1 MIVYDVQIESVDW
14 RLGAAKG
21 KLLRHHRTIRKMA
34 GAQINWPCRWV
45 WCLLAAS
52 LPRDNS
58 GAWCTVLRCVS
69 VCHVN
74 AFASIDVVQASL
86 KLAIGWHWIKHELW
100 HFASLASWLI
110 YGPRLSVC
118 GVCVIFQATATEA
131 KCANALRGFCRSRNR
146 TLKRANRCTA
156 RRRCAIV
163 RTNYDFCFA
172 YLVAVSGGV
181 LLRYSEYNEPHDK
194 PKEQRASTH
203 KKMDNLAEEWNRFEA
218 LARLATYRRC
228 FIMTFLSPL
237 FLRVRAWF
245 VWLLWVS
252 MYPPFINNNRTKQIT
267 WDSFMR
273 CEMKFK
279 KNRNYEALRISTSQK
294 NIADLYLE
302 KGKKKWDEIVEHG
315 AFIYR
320 LRVLSTLLNRP
331 TELIFWWSH

>member
-1 MIVYDVQIESVDW
+1 MSV
-14 RLGAAKG
+14 
-21 KLLRHHRTIRKMA
+21 
-34 GAQINWPCRWV
+34 V
-45 WCLLAAS
+45 LAAS

-172 YLVAVSGGV
+172 YRVAVSGGV
-181 LLRYSEYNEPHDK
+181 LLLYSEYNEPHDK

-218 LARLATYRRC
+218 LDLLASNISSMFYYDVSFSPFFYVYARDLFDCYGFQCTRHSSTTTARNKSHGIRLWDAKWNLKRTE
-228 FIMTFLSPL
+228 IMK
-237 FLRVRAWF
+237 RF
-245 VWLLWVS
+245 V
-252 MYPPFINNNRTKQIT
+252 FRHH
-267 WDSFMR
+267 R
-273 CEMKFK
+273 
-279 KNRNYEALRISTSQK
+279 RISRIYIWK
-294 NIADLYLE
+294 KE
-302 KGKKKWDEIVEHG
+302 KKKWDEIVGHG

>member
-1 MIVYDVQIESVDW
+1 MIVYDVQIESVCGLA
-14 RLGAAKG
+14 LGRAIG
-21 KLLRHHRTIRKMA
+21 IRKMA

-203 KKMDNLAEEWNRFEA
+203 KKMGNLAEEWNRFEA
-218 LARLATYRRC
+218 LDLLASNISSMFYYDVS
-228 FIMTFLSPL
+228 FSP
-237 FLRVRAWF
+237 FFFTCTRVICLTVMGFNVPAIHQQQPHETNHMGF
-245 VWLLWVS
+245 V
-252 MYPPFINNNRTKQIT
+252 YE
-267 WDSFMR
+267 MR
-273 CEMKFK
+273 
-279 KNRNYEALRISTSQK
+279 N
-294 NIADLYLE
+294 
-302 KGKKKWDEIVEHG
+302 EI
-315 AFIYR
+315 
-320 LRVLSTLLNRP
+320 
-331 TELIFWWSH
+331 